1 MLQNGCGELLRP
13 FCLRVQHFA
22 LIKVRPQHVLRTHCP
37 KFSNAAVAL
46 MQIRARFGTILHMLC
61 KTAFDDLALRPFA
74 IRRTK
79 RIDQMNIIAKS
90 ITIATALALGG
101 CTYNK
106 TEPAVPISG
115 AVLGGITGAALG
127 KIIGDDTGSA
137 IIGGVIG
144 AAVGGAIAQNMAN
157 QEAELN
163 QSLAGSG
170 ARIVNTG
177 SQLRVI
183 LPENVTFA
191 TGSAVVNSA
200 FRPEL
205 ATVARSLRNFPDS
218 TVRIL
223 GHTDNVGT
231 DAINTQLSWDRAN
244 AVSRILVSNGVSNT
258 RITYS
263 GRGAAE
269 PITSNA
275 TAVGRAQN
283 RRVEI
288 VITPTN

>member
-1 MLQNGCGELLRP
+1 MN
-13 FCLRVQHFA
+13 
-22 LIKVRPQHVLRTHCP
+22 
-37 KFSNAAVAL
+37 
-46 MQIRARFGTILHMLC
+46 
-61 KTAFDDLALRPFA
+61 
-74 IRRTK
+74 
-79 RIDQMNIIAKS
+79 RIVKS
-90 ITIATALALGG
+90 ISIATALALAG
-101 CTYNK
+101 CTYNTSQPK
-106 TEPAVPISG
+106 VPATG

-127 KIIGDDTGSA
+127 KMIGDDTESA

-163 QSLAGSG
+163 QTLSGSG
-170 ARIVNTG
+170 ARVVNTG

-205 ATVARSLRNFPDS
+205 ATVARSLKNFPDS

-223 GHTDNVGT
+223 GHTDNIGS

-244 AVSRILVSNGVSNT
+244 AVSRILVANGVDST

-263 GRGAAE
+263 GRGAGE
-269 PITSNA
+269 PMTSNA

>member
-1 MLQNGCGELLRP
+1 MKP
-13 FCLRVQHFA
+13 IF
-22 LIKVRPQHVLRTHCP
+22 P
-37 KFSNAAVAL
+37 
-46 MQIRARFGTILHMLC
+46 
-61 KTAFDDLALRPFA
+61 
-74 IRRTK
+74 
-79 RIDQMNIIAKS
+79 
-90 ITIATALALGG
+90 ALGLVAAIGISG
-101 CTYNK
+101 CTYN
-106 TEPAVPISG
+106 TPAQTSSTQG

-127 KIIGDDTGSA
+127 KIIGDDTQSA
-137 IIGGVIG
+137 IVGGVIG
-144 AAVGGAIAQNMAN
+144 AAIGGAIAQNMAA

-163 QSLAGSG
+163 QGLAGSG
-170 ARIVNTG
+170 ARVINTG

-191 TGSAVVNSA
+191 TGSATVA
-200 FRPEL
+200 ADFRPAL
-205 ATVARSLRNFPDS
+205 ANIARSLRSYPNS
-218 TVRIL
+218 TVRIV
-223 GHTDNVGT
+223 GHTDSVGS
-231 DAINTQLSWDRAN
+231 DAANQQLSVDRAN
-244 AVSRILVSNGVSNT
+244 AVSRILVNASVGHT

>member
-1 MLQNGCGELLRP
+1 
-13 FCLRVQHFA
+13 
-22 LIKVRPQHVLRTHCP
+22 
-37 KFSNAAVAL
+37 
-46 MQIRARFGTILHMLC
+46 
-61 KTAFDDLALRPFA
+61 
-74 IRRTK
+74 
-79 RIDQMNIIAKS
+79 MNIKITS
-90 ITIATALALGG
+90 ITIATAIALAG

-106 TEPAVPISG
+106 NEPTMPSDGVI
-115 AVLGGITGAALG
+115 LGGITGAALG
-127 KIIGDDTGSA
+127 KIIGDDTESA

-157 QEAELN
+157 QERELN
-163 QSLAGSG
+163 QSLYGSG
-170 ARIVNTG
+170 VRVVNTG

-191 TGSAVVNSA
+191 TGSATVNSA

-205 ATVARSLRNFPDS
+205 ANVARSLKNFPAS

-223 GHTDNVGT
+223 GHTDSVGS
-231 DAINTQLSWDRAN
+231 DAINKQLSWDRAN
-244 AVSRILVSNGVSNT
+244 AVSRILVSNGVSHT

-263 GRGAAE
+263 GRGSAE

-288 VITPTN
+288 IITPTN